1 MLKKSVK
8 KIPKPSKGNRSQHPD
23 KASKQ
28 AKPVKKVE
36 RKFKPKDMRNVAPAL
51 IVTASLPKVAFIG
64 RSNVGKSSLINFL
77 LNQNVA
83 KTSKHPGKTREHTLF
98 RYSDRLNFLDMPG
111 YGYAKVRKERRNQWD
126 QDLLKLFFED
136 ALLQHVFV
144 LIDISIEPM
153 KIDQDFTDWLVEHQI
168 PYSVVFTKTDKAKQ
182 QERAKYLNEWHQYLG
197 TLRHP
202 YGLAIFEVSVHKK
215 QGAGELRNFINQIKA
230 EYSKTMLQNL

>member
-1 MLKKSVK
+1 MPRKPVK
-8 KIPKPSKGNRSQHPD
+8 KPQRVTSPTKGNRSQKPD
-23 KASKQ
+23 KSSKP
-28 AKPVKKVE
+28 ARPVKKVE
-36 RKFKPKDMRNVAPAL
+36 RKFKAKDMRNVAPAL
-51 IVTASLPKVAFIG
+51 IVTPGLPKVAFIG

-111 YGYAKVRKERRNQWD
+111 YGYAKVRKERRNQWN

-136 ALLQHVFV
+136 HLLLHVFV
-144 LIDISIEPM
+144 LIDASIEPM
-153 KIDQDFTDWLVEHQI
+153 KIDQDFADWLVEHQI

-182 QERAKYLNEWHQYLG
+182 QDKAKNLNEWSEYLG

-202 YGLAIFEVSVHKK
+202 YELGIFQVSVHKK
-215 QGAGELRNFINQIKA
+215 QGAGDLRNFINLVKPV
-230 EYSKTMLQNL
+230 

>member
-1 MLKKSVK
+1 MPRKPLKTN
-8 KIPKPSKGNRSQHPD
+8 KPTKGTRSQKLEKPT
-23 KASKQ
+23 
-28 AKPVKKVE
+28 KPVKKVE

-51 IVTASLPKVAFIG
+51 IVTSGLSKVAFIG

-98 RYSDRLNFLDMPG
+98 RYSDKLNFLDMPG

-136 ALLQHVFV
+136 SLLQHVFV

-182 QERAKYLNEWHQYLG
+182 QEKAKNLNEWNTYLE

-202 YGLAIFEVSVHKK
+202 YELGIFQVSVHKK
-215 QGAGELRNFINQIKA
+215 QGAGELRNFINQIKLA
-230 EYSKTMLQNL
+230 

>member
-1 MLKKSVK
+1 MPRKPLKTN
-8 KIPKPSKGNRSQHPD
+8 KPTKGTRSQRLEKP
-23 KASKQ
+23 KKLG
-28 AKPVKKVE
+28 KPVKKVE

-51 IVTASLPKVAFIG
+51 IVAPSLPKAAFIG

-98 RYSDRLNFLDMPG
+98 RYSDKLNFLDMPG

-136 ALLQHVFV
+136 SLLQHVFV

-153 KIDQDFTDWLVEHQI
+153 KIDQDFADWLVEHQI

-182 QERAKYLNEWHQYLG
+182 QDKAKNLNEWNEYLE

-202 YGLAIFEVSVHKK
+202 YELGIFQVSVHKK
-215 QGAGELRNFINQIKA
+215 QGAGELRNFINLIKSA
-230 EYSKTMLQNL
+230 

>member
-1 MLKKSVK
+1 MPRKPAK
-8 KIPKPSKGNRSQHPD
+8 KIQKYNTTIKGSRSQKPE
-23 KASKQ
+23 KSSKP
-28 AKPVKKVE
+28 ARPVKKVE
-36 RKFKPKDMRNVAPAL
+36 RKFKAKDMRNVAPAL
-51 IVTASLPKVAFIG
+51 IVTPSLPKAAFIG

-136 ALLQHVFV
+136 TLLLHVFV

-153 KIDQDFTDWLVEHQI
+153 KIDQDFTDWLVDHQI

-182 QERAKYLNEWHQYLG
+182 QDKAKYLNTWHEYLE

-202 YGLAIFEVSVHKK
+202 YQLATFEVSVHKK
-215 QGAGELRNFINQIKA
+215 QGAGELRNFITQIKA
-230 EYSKTMLQNL
+230 EHKTD